1 MRRRGSASDGIRKRF
16 LTAALFQLGF
26 GASIGLGRLFLR
38 MVYRAG
44 SLGANHSQFVLIDAA
59 SLSRSLLAA
68 THLVI
73 TVVPLLAQARSQLAS
88 LRSP

>member
-59 SLSRSLLAA
+59 SLSRSPP
-68 THLVI
+68 H
-73 TVVPLLAQARSQLAS
+73 SQS
-88 LRSP
+88 VK